1 MKRTIHKLSAR
12 VVDTIARPG
21 RHSDGGG
28 LYLVVDKSGAR
39 RWAFLFRWKG
49 RLKEMGLG
57 GKDGVPLAKAREI
70 AASSRADLAAG
81 RNPIEA
87 RRAGRSRNQSFGEFA
102 DAYVADQSPHWKN
115 KKHKQQWVMTL
126 RTYAEPLRSKG
137 ISDIGI
143 EDVLAVLQPIWLAK
157 AETASRL
164 RGRIEQVLDAATVK
178 GLRTGANPA
187 AWRGNLDKLLK
198 ARPTASRGHHKAM
211 SYAEVPEFMAALRTR
226 NSDTAR
232 ALEFVV
238 LTAVRT
244 NEALGARWS
253 EINFSTKVWTL
264 PKERMKAGREH
275 RVPLSDRALEI
286 LEEARKHGSNEFVFP
301 GQKRGKSLSS
311 GSLRLLL
318 DRMKIKNG
326 TVHGFR
332 SAFRDW
338 CGDATS
344 FPREV
349 AEAALAHAV
358 GDETEQAYRRGDAL
372 EKRRKLMDAWARFCT
387 TKPAN
392 VVPFVKSGGGS

>member
-1 MKRTIHKLSAR
+1 
-12 VVDTIARPG
+12 
-21 RHSDGGG
+21 
-28 LYLVVDKSGAR
+28 
-39 RWAFLFRWKG
+39 
-49 RLKEMGLG
+49 MGLG
-57 GKDGVPLAKAREI
+57 GKEGVPLAKAREI
-70 AASSRADLAAG
+70 AASCRAEIAAG
-81 RNPIEA
+81 LNPIEA
-87 RRAGRSRNQSFGEFA
+87 RKADRTKSQTFGQFA

-115 KKHKQQWVMTL
+115 KKHKQQWLMTL
-126 RTYAEPLRSKG
+126 QVYAEPLRSNG
-137 ISDIGI
+137 IADIGI
-143 EDVLAVLQPIWLAK
+143 EDVLGVLQPIWLAK

-164 RGRIEQVLDAATVK
+164 RGRIEQILDAATVK

-187 AWRGNLDKLLK
+187 VWRGNLDKLLK
-198 ARPTASRGHHKAM
+198 ARSAASRGHLKAM
-211 SYAEVPEFMAALRTR
+211 GYAQVPEFTAVLRAR

-232 ALEFVV
+232 ALEFVI
-238 LTAVRT
+238 LTAART

-253 EINFSTKVWTL
+253 EINFDTKIWTL

-286 LEEARKHGSNEFVFP
+286 LEDAKRLRSNEFIFA
-301 GQKRGKSLSS
+301 GQKRGNPLSS
-311 GSLRLLL
+311 GSLGLLL
-318 DRMKIKNG
+318 VRMKIKSG

-358 GDETEQAYRRGDAL
+358 GDETEQAYRRSDAL
-372 EKRRKLMDAWARFCT
+372 TKRRKLMDAWARYCT